1 MTAPGFETLG
11 LSDKTLALL
20 KKKGFEEPTP
30 IQALAIPLL
39 MAGGGDL
46 VARAR
51 TGTGKTAA
59 FGLPLVERLS
69 ESAPHVRALVLVPT
83 RELAIQVH
91 AEISSLRHGSHP
103 RTVAVYG
110 GQAIGVQLRSLE
122 RGIDVVVGTPGRVLD
137 MIHRGALD
145 LSGVEFLVLD
155 EADEMLD
162 MGFTEEID
170 AIFEAVNPERRVLMF
185 SATMPDAVMRV
196 ARRRLRDYK
205 TIEDHPRTEATE
217 LTEQIWLEV
226 REQDKMEAFTRIV
239 DMEEEFYGL
248 VFARTRVDAD
258 RIGQSLEER
267 GYPAEILHGD
277 YAQEHRDRV
286 MARFRSRKARIL
298 VATDVAARGIDVEGL
313 THVVNWSLP
322 QDSQAYMHRIGRT
335 GRAGNEG
342 TAITFVTP
350 YEYRKLTRMREGAG
364 ASIRKGSVPKV
375 SDVIDARRARAIA
388 RVNAVAA
395 DVAGNDSPWISL
407 ADEIL
412 AGTDGRVALASC
424 LSLAFAGTLDPDRYT
439 EIAAVEHEEGR
450 GGRLVDQAGQTRLF
464 VSAGRRTGMDRKSLA
479 AMIRR
484 VTGLPDR
491 LIDGIQV
498 FDAFSLVTV
507 PFAAA
512 ERIIRESRG
521 GGGMPRMRVAKE
533 DGGGEGGW
541 RARPTPPRAR
551 PGERGGAGGTGSA
564 GSGTGSAGSG
574 TRAKGPRKGT

>member
-1 MTAPGFETLG
+1 MTASTFESLG
-11 LSDKTLALL
+11 LSEKTLALL

-39 MAGGGDL
+39 LTGDRDL

-69 ESAPHVRALVLVPT
+69 EPCPHVRALVLVPT

-91 AEISSLRHGSHP
+91 AEIASLRHGAHP

-110 GQAIGVQLRSLE
+110 GQAISLQMRSLE
-122 RGIDVVVGTPGRVLD
+122 RGVDVVVGTPGRVID
-137 MIHRGALD
+137 MIQRGKLD
-145 LSGVEFLVLD
+145 LSKVEFLVLD

-162 MGFTEEID
+162 MGFAEEINS
-170 AIFEAVNPERRVLMF
+170 IFEAVNPERRVLMF
-185 SATMPDAVMRV
+185 SATMQDAVMRV
-196 ARRRLRDYK
+196 ARTRLRNFT
-205 TIEDHPRTEATE
+205 TIEDHAKAEATE

-226 REQDKMEAFTRIV
+226 RERDKMEALTRIV
-239 DMEEEFYGL
+239 DMEEDFYGL

-258 RIGQSLEER
+258 RIGQALEER
-267 GYPAEILHGD
+267 GYPVETLHGD

-286 MARFRSRKARIL
+286 MARFRSGKVRIL

-350 YEYRKLTRMREGAG
+350 FEYRKLTRMREGAG
-364 ASIRKGSVPKV
+364 GRIKKGSVPKV

-388 RVNAVAA
+388 KVNAVAE
-395 DVAGNDSPWISL
+395 DVGAEDSPWIAL

-412 AGTDGRVALASC
+412 TATEARVALASC
-424 LSLAFAGTLDPDRYT
+424 LSLAFAGTLDPERYSQ
-439 EIAAVEHEEGR
+439 IADVEREER
-450 GGRLVDQAGQTRLF
+450 PGRLVDQTGQTRLF
-464 VSAGRRTGMDRKSLA
+464 VSAGRRSGIDRKGLA

-484 VTGLPDR
+484 VSGLPDR
-491 LIDGIQV
+491 LIEGIQV

-507 PFAAA
+507 PFDAA

-521 GGGMPRMRVAKE
+521 SEGIPRMRVAKE
-533 DGGGEGGW
+533 DGGGEGGY
-541 RARPTPPRAR
+541 RARPTPPRVGREAR
-551 PGERGGAGGTGSA
+551 G
-564 GSGTGSAGSG
+564 
-574 TRAKGPRKGT
+574 KGPRKRT

>member
-1 MTAPGFETLG
+1 MAIPGFESLG
-11 LSDKTLALL
+11 LSEKTLALL
-20 KKKGFEEPTP
+20 KTRGFEEPTA

-39 MAGGGDL
+39 MEAGRDL

-59 FGLPLVERLS
+59 FALPLIEKLGQPARS
-69 ESAPHVRALVLVPT
+69 VRALVLVPT

-91 AEISSLRHGSHP
+91 AEIGSLRHGAHP

-110 GQAIGVQLRSLE
+110 GQAISLQLRSLE
-122 RGIDVVVGTPGRVLD
+122 RGTDIVVGTPGRVID
-137 MIHRGALD
+137 MIKRGALD
-145 LSGVEFLVLD
+145 LSQVEYLVLD

-170 AIFEAVNPERRVLMF
+170 AIFDAVNPERRVLMF
-185 SATMPDAVMRV
+185 SATMPEAVMRV
-196 ARRRLRDYK
+196 AKKRLRDYT
-205 TIEDHPRTEATE
+205 TIEDHARAAPTE

-226 REQDKMEAFTRIV
+226 REQDKLEAFTRIV
-239 DMEEEFYGL
+239 DMEDDFYGL

-258 RIGQSLEER
+258 RIGKSLDER
-267 GYPAEILHGD
+267 GYEVETLHGD
-277 YAQEHRDRV
+277 FAQEHRDRV
-286 MARFRSRKARIL
+286 MARFRSGKARIL

-335 GRAGNEG
+335 GRAGKEG

-350 YEYRKLTRMREGAG
+350 YEYRKLIRMKEGAG
-364 ASIRKGSVPKV
+364 TSIRKGAVPRV
-375 SDVIDARRARAIA
+375 SDVIDARRARALA
-388 RVNAVAA
+388 KVRAVAEDLGPEGSA
-395 DVAGNDSPWISL
+395 WATL

-412 AGTDGRVALASC
+412 AVTEPRAALAAS
-424 LSLAFAGTLDPDRYT
+424 LSLAFAGTLDPERYA
-439 EIAAVEHEEGR
+439 EIAEVEREER
-450 GGRLVDQAGQTRLF
+450 PGRLVDQSGQTRLF
-464 VSAGRRTGMDRKSLA
+464 VSAGRSAGIDRKSLA

-491 LIDGIQV
+491 LIDGIKV

-507 PFAAA
+507 PFDAA

-521 GGGMPRMRVAKE
+521 SSGLPRMRVAKE
-533 DGGGEGGW
+533 DGGGEGGY
-541 RARPTPPRAR
+541 RSRPTPPR
-551 PGERGGAGGTGSA
+551 S
-564 GSGTGSAGSG
+564 
-574 TRAKGPRKGT
+574 GPRPKKTRPRG

>member
-1 MTAPGFETLG
+1 MTTPDFESLG
-11 LSDKTLALL
+11 LSQKTLALL
-20 KKKGFEEPTP
+20 KKRGFEEPTP

-39 MAGGGDL
+39 LGGEADL

-59 FGLPLVERLS
+59 FGLPLVERLG
-69 ESAPHVRALVLVPT
+69 EPAPHVRALILVPT

-91 AEISSLRHGSHP
+91 AEIVSLRHGAHP

-110 GQAIGVQLRSLE
+110 GQAISLQIRSLA
-122 RGIDVVVGTPGRVLD
+122 RGVDVVVGTPGRVLD
-137 MIHRGALD
+137 MIRRGTLD
-145 LSGVEFLVLD
+145 LSRIEFFVLD

-162 MGFTEEID
+162 MGFTDEID

-185 SATMPDAVMRV
+185 SASMPEAVMRV
-196 ARRRLRDYK
+196 ARKRLREFT
-205 TIEDHPRTEATE
+205 TIEDHPQAAPTE

-239 DMEEEFYGL
+239 DREEDFYGL

-267 GYPAEILHGD
+267 GYPVETLHGD
-277 YAQEHRDRV
+277 YTQEHRDRV
-286 MARFRSRKARIL
+286 MSRFRSGKARIL

-350 YEYRKLTRMREGAG
+350 YEYRKLIRMREGAG
-364 ASIRKGSVPKV
+364 TKIRKGTVPRV

-388 RVNAVAA
+388 RVNAVAQ
-395 DVAGNDSPWISL
+395 DVGAEGSPWVTL

-412 AGTDGRVALASC
+412 SVTEARVALASC
-424 LSLAFAGTLDPDRYT
+424 LSIAFAGTLDPERYGQ
-439 EIAAVEHEEGR
+439 IAEVEREER
-450 GGRLVDQAGQTRLF
+450 PGRLVDQTGQTRLF
-464 VSAGRRTGMDRKSLA
+464 VSAGRSSGIDRKSLA

-484 VTGLPDR
+484 VSGLPDR
-491 LIDGIQV
+491 LIDGIKV
-498 FDAFSLVTV
+498 FDTFALVTV
-507 PFAAA
+507 PFDAA

-521 GGGMPRMRVAKE
+521 SGGIPRMRVAKE
-533 DGGGEGGW
+533 DGGGEGGN
-541 RARPTPPRAR
+541 RARPTPTRAGAGAR
-551 PGERGGAGGTGSA
+551 PRGARDK
-564 GSGTGSAGSG
+564 
-574 TRAKGPRKGT
+574 TRR

>member
-1 MTAPGFETLG
+1 MTMPSFESFGLG
-11 LSDKTLALL
+11 EKTLAVL

-39 MAGGGDL
+39 LSGTGDL

-59 FGLPLVERLS
+59 FGIPLVERLS
-69 ESAPHVRALVLVPT
+69 EPGKHVRSLVLVPT

-91 AEISSLRHGSHP
+91 AELVSLRHGAHP

-122 RGIDVVVGTPGRVLD
+122 RGVDVVVGTPGRVLD
-137 MIHRGALD
+137 MIQRGRLD
-145 LSGVEFLVLD
+145 LSAVEVLVLD

-170 AIFEAVNPERRVLMF
+170 AIFEAVNTERRVLMF

-196 ARRRLRDYK
+196 ARKRLRDYT
-205 TIEDHPRTEATE
+205 TIEDHAKTEATE

-239 DMEEEFYGL
+239 DREEDFYGL

-258 RIGQSLEER
+258 RIGQALEER
-267 GYPAEILHGD
+267 GYPVETLHGD

-286 MARFRSRKARIL
+286 MARFRSGKARIL
-298 VATDVAARGIDVEGL
+298 VATDVAARGIDVERL

-350 YEYRKLTRMREGAG
+350 SEYRKLTRMREGAG
-364 ASIRKGSVPKV
+364 AKIRKGSVPRV

-388 RVNAVAA
+388 RVNTVAEGVGA
-395 DVAGNDSPWISL
+395 EGSPWMTL

-412 AGTDGRVALASC
+412 ATTDARAALASC
-424 LSLAFAGTLDPDRYT
+424 LSLAFAGTLDPERYSQ
-439 EIAAVEHEEGR
+439 IAEVEPDER
-450 GGRLVDQAGQTRLF
+450 PGRLVDQTGQTRLF
-464 VSAGRRTGMDRKSLA
+464 VSAGRKSGIDRKGLA

-484 VTGLPDR
+484 VSGLPDR

-507 PFAAA
+507 PFDAA

-521 GGGMPRMRVAKE
+521 SGNIPRMRVAKE
-533 DGGGEGGW
+533 SGGGEGGY
-541 RARPTPPRAR
+541 RARPTPPRKGFEAR
-551 PGERGGAGGTGSA
+551 RE
-564 GSGTGSAGSG
+564 G
-574 TRAKGPRKGT
+574 TRKRN

>member
-1 MTAPGFETLG
+1 MTATGFESLG
-11 LSDKTLALL
+11 LSEKTLALL

-39 MAGGGDL
+39 LTGEGDL

-59 FGLPLVERLS
+59 FGLPLVERLCKP
-69 ESAPHVRALVLVPT
+69 AAHVRALVLVPT

-91 AEISSLRHGSHP
+91 GEIVSLRHGTLP
-103 RTVAVYG
+103 RIIAVYG
-110 GQAIGVQLRSLE
+110 GQAMSLQLRSLE
-122 RGIDVVVGTPGRVLD
+122 HGADVVIGTPGRVLD
-137 MIHRGALD
+137 MIQRGKLD
-145 LSGVEFLVLD
+145 LSHVEYLVLD

-162 MGFTEEID
+162 MGFADEID

-196 ARRRLRDYK
+196 ARKRLRDFK
-205 TIEDHPRTEATE
+205 TIEDYEQTEPTE

-226 REQDKMEAFTRIV
+226 REQDKLEALCRII
-239 DMEEEFYGL
+239 DMEEDFYGL

-267 GYPAEILHGD
+267 GYPAETLHGD
-277 YAQEHRDRV
+277 FAQDHRERV
-286 MARFRSRKARIL
+286 MARFRSGKARIL

-313 THVVNWSLP
+313 THVINWSLP
-322 QDSQAYMHRIGRT
+322 HDSQAYMHRIGRT

-350 YEYRKLTRMREGAG
+350 YEYRKLVQMRAGTGSGLKKGA
-364 ASIRKGSVPKV
+364 VPRV
-375 SDVIDARRARAIA
+375 TDVIDARRARAIA
-388 RVNAVAA
+388 RVNTVAE
-395 DVAGNDSPWISL
+395 DVSGEGSAWLTL

-412 AGTDGRVALASC
+412 ATAEARIALASA
-424 LSLAFAGTLDPDRYT
+424 LSIAFTGTLDPARYAKIS
-439 EIAAVEHEEGR
+439 EVEHQER
-450 GGRLVDQAGQTRLF
+450 GRLVDQAGQTRLF
-464 VSAGRRTGMDRKSLA
+464 VSAGRRSGLDRKALA
-479 AMIRR
+479 SMIRR
-484 VTGLPDR
+484 VSGLPDR

-507 PFAAA
+507 PFDAA

-521 GGGMPRMRVAKE
+521 SSGLPRMRVAKE
-533 DGGGEGGW
+533 DGGGEGGY
-541 RARPTPPRAR
+541 RAQPTPPR
-551 PGERGGAGGTGSA
+551 GSYP
-564 GSGTGSAGSG
+564 
-574 TRAKGPRKGT
+574 KRKGAPRQKA

>member
-1 MTAPGFETLG
+1 MSASGFESLG
-11 LSDKTLALL
+11 LSEATLAVL
-20 KKKGFEEPTP
+20 KRKGFEEPTP

-39 MAGGGDL
+39 LTGEKDL

-69 ESAPHVRALVLVPT
+69 ASSPHVRALVLVPT

-91 AEISSLRHGSHP
+91 AEIASLRHGGHP

-110 GQAIGVQLRSLE
+110 GQAISLQLRSLE
-122 RGIDVVVGTPGRVLD
+122 GGVDVVVGTPGRVLD
-137 MIHRGALD
+137 MIQRGKLD
-145 LSGVEFLVLD
+145 LSHVEYLVLD

-185 SATMPDAVMRV
+185 SATMQDAVMRV
-196 ARRRLRDYK
+196 ARKRLRNFT
-205 TIEDHPRTEATE
+205 TIEDHAKTEATE

-239 DMEEEFYGL
+239 DMEEDFYGL

-258 RIGQSLEER
+258 RVGQALEER
-267 GYPAEILHGD
+267 GYPVETLHGD

-286 MARFRSRKARIL
+286 MARFRSGKARIL

-364 ASIRKGSVPKV
+364 ARIKKGSVPKV

-388 RVNAVAA
+388 KVNAVAE
-395 DVAGNDSPWISL
+395 DVRAEGSPWMTL

-412 AGTDGRVALASC
+412 TDTQARVALASC
-424 LSLAFAGTLDPDRYT
+424 LSLAFAGTLDPAQYSQ
-439 EIAAVEHEEGR
+439 IADVERDER
-450 GGRLVDQAGQTRLF
+450 PGRLVDQAGQTRVF
-464 VSAGRRTGMDRKSLA
+464 VSAGRQAGIDRKKLA
-479 AMIRR
+479 EMIRR
-484 VTGLPDR
+484 VSGLPDR
-491 LIDGIQV
+491 LIEGIQV

-507 PFAAA
+507 PFDAA

-521 GGGMPRMRVAKE
+521 SGRLPRMRVAKE
-533 DGGGEGGW
+533 DGGGEGGY

-551 PGERGGAGGTGSA
+551 GKARPKRT
-564 GSGTGSAGSG
+564 
-574 TRAKGPRKGT
+574 

>member
-1 MTAPGFETLG
+1 MIEETMTVPGFESFG
-11 LSDKTLALL
+11 ISEKTLAVL

-39 MAGGGDL
+39 LGGSGDL

-59 FGLPLVERLS
+59 FGIPMVERLG
-69 ESAPHVRALVLVPT
+69 EPAPHVRALVLVPT

-91 AEISSLRHGSHP
+91 AEIVSLRHGAHP

-110 GQAIGVQLRSLE
+110 GQAISVQLRSLE
-122 RGIDVVVGTPGRVLD
+122 RGVDVVVGTPGRVLD
-137 MIHRGALD
+137 MIQRCRLD
-145 LSGVEFLVLD
+145 LAHVEVLVLD

-162 MGFTEEID
+162 MGFAEEID
-170 AIFEAVNPERRVLMF
+170 AIFEAVNPERRVLLF
-185 SATMPDAVMRV
+185 SASMPEAVMRV
-196 ARRRLRDYK
+196 ARRRLRDFK
-205 TIEDHPRTEATE
+205 TIEDHARTEPTE

-239 DMEEEFYGL
+239 DREEDFYGL

-267 GYPAEILHGD
+267 GYPVETLHGD

-286 MARFRSRKARIL
+286 MARFRSGKARIL

-364 ASIRKGSVPKV
+364 AKIRKGTVPRV

-388 RVNAVAA
+388 RVNAVAE
-395 DVAGNDSPWISL
+395 DVGTEGSPWITL

-412 AGTDGRVALASC
+412 AATEARVALASC
-424 LSLAFAGTLDPDRYT
+424 LSLAFAGTLDPARYGQIP
-439 EIAAVEHEEGR
+439 EVEPEER
-450 GGRLVDQAGQTRLF
+450 PGRLVDQAGQTRLF
-464 VSAGRRTGMDRKSLA
+464 VSAGRRSGIDRKNLA
-479 AMIRR
+479 SMIRR
-484 VTGLPDR
+484 VSGLPDR

-507 PFAAA
+507 PFDAA

-521 GGGMPRMRVAKE
+521 SQGIPRMRVAKE
-533 DGGGEGGW
+533 DGGGEGGY
-541 RARPTPPRAR
+541 RAGPTPPR
-551 PGERGGAGGTGSA
+551 PGYGA
-564 GSGTGSAGSG
+564 GSGP
-574 TRAKGPRKGT
+574 RPKGPRKRTIDTG

>member
-1 MTAPGFETLG
+1 MTAPSFESLG
-11 LSDKTLALL
+11 LSEKTLALL

-39 MAGGGDL
+39 LTGERDL

-69 ESAPHVRALVLVPT
+69 EPSPHVRALVLVPT

-91 AEISSLRHGSHP
+91 AEVASLRHGAHP

-110 GQAIGVQLRSLE
+110 GQAISLQMRSLE
-122 RGIDVVVGTPGRVLD
+122 RGVDVVVGTPGRVID
-137 MIHRGALD
+137 MIQRGKLD
-145 LSGVEFLVLD
+145 LSHVEFLVLD

-162 MGFTEEID
+162 MGFTEEIN

-185 SATMPDAVMRV
+185 SATMQDAVMRV
-196 ARRRLRDYK
+196 ARTRLRNFT
-205 TIEDHPRTEATE
+205 TIEDHAKAEATE

-226 REQDKMEAFTRIV
+226 REQDKMEALTRIV
-239 DMEEEFYGL
+239 DMEEDFYGL

-267 GYPAEILHGD
+267 GYPVETLHGD

-286 MARFRSRKARIL
+286 MTRFRSGKVRIL

-350 YEYRKLTRMREGAG
+350 FEYRKLTRMREGAG
-364 ASIRKGSVPKV
+364 GRIRKGSVPKV

-388 RVNAVAA
+388 KVNTVAE
-395 DVAGNDSPWISL
+395 DVGAEGSPWIVL

-412 AGTDGRVALASC
+412 TATEARVALASC
-424 LSLAFAGTLDPDRYT
+424 LSLAFAGTLDPERYSQ
-439 EIAAVEHEEGR
+439 IADVEREER
-450 GGRLVDQAGQTRLF
+450 PGRLVDQTGQTRLF
-464 VSAGRRTGMDRKSLA
+464 VSAGRHSGIDRKGLA
-479 AMIRR
+479 AIIRR
-484 VTGLPDR
+484 VSGLPDR
-491 LIDGIQV
+491 LIEGIQV

-507 PFAAA
+507 PFDAA

-521 GGGMPRMRVAKE
+521 SGGIPRMRVAKE
-533 DGGGEGGW
+533 DGGGEGGY
-541 RARPTPPRAR
+541 RARPTPPR
-551 PGERGGAGGTGSA
+551 PGRGAGA
-564 GSGTGSAGSG
+564 RG
-574 TRAKGPRKGT
+574 TRKRI

>member
-1 MTAPGFETLG
+1 MATPGFESLG

-39 MAGGGDL
+39 LGGEGDL

-59 FGLPLVERLS
+59 FGLPLVEKLS
-69 ESAPHVRALVLVPT
+69 EPAAFVRALVLVPT

-91 AEISSLRHGSHP
+91 AEIVSLRHGAHP

-110 GQAIGVQLRSLE
+110 GQAISLQLRSLE
-122 RGIDVVVGTPGRVLD
+122 RGVDVVVGTPGRVID
-137 MIHRGALD
+137 MIQRKKLD
-145 LSGVEFLVLD
+145 LSRIEFLVLD

-162 MGFTEEID
+162 MGFAEEIN
-170 AIFEAVNPERRVLMF
+170 AIFDAVNPERRVLMF
-185 SATMPDAVMRV
+185 SATMPEAVMRV
-196 ARRRLRDYK
+196 ARRRLRDFK
-205 TIEDHPRTEATE
+205 TIEDHAQTAPTE

-226 REQDKMEAFTRIV
+226 REQDKLEAFTRIV
-239 DMEEEFYGL
+239 DMEEDFYGL

-267 GYPAEILHGD
+267 GYPVETLHGD
-277 YAQEHRDRV
+277 FAQDHRDKV
-286 MARFRSRKARIL
+286 MARFRSGKARIL

-364 ASIRKGSVPKV
+364 TSIRKGSVPQV
-375 SDVIDARRARAIA
+375 RDVIDARRARAVA
-388 RVNAVAA
+388 RVNAVGE
-395 DVAGNDSPWISL
+395 DVGAEDSPWITL

-412 AGTDGRVALASC
+412 TATEARVALASA
-424 LSLAFAGTLDPDRYT
+424 LSIAFAGTLDPERYNQ
-439 EIAAVEHEEGR
+439 IAEVEQSER
-450 GGRLVDQAGQTRLF
+450 PGRLVDQTGQTRLF
-464 VSAGRRTGMDRKSLA
+464 VSAGRSSGIDRKKLA
-479 AMIRR
+479 EMIRR
-484 VTGLPDR
+484 VSGLPDR
-491 LIDGIQV
+491 FIDGIKV

-507 PFAAA
+507 PFDAA

-521 GGGMPRMRVAKE
+521 PGGIPRMRVAKE
-533 DGGGEGGW
+533 DGGGEGGY
-541 RARPTPPRAR
+541 RARPTPPRGGSRAR
-551 PGERGGAGGTGSA
+551 
-564 GSGTGSAGSG
+564 SGPSE
-574 TRAKGPRKGT
+574 KGPRKRT

>member
-1 MTAPGFETLG
+1 MSTPGFETLG
-11 LSDKTLALL
+11 LSEKTLALL

-39 MAGGGDL
+39 MSGGGDL

-59 FGLPLVERLS
+59 FGLPLVERFG
-69 ESAPHVRALVLVPT
+69 EPADHVRALVLVPT

-91 AEISSLRHGSHP
+91 AEIVSLRHGARP

-110 GQAIGVQLRSLE
+110 GQAMSVQMRSLE
-122 RGIDVVVGTPGRVLD
+122 RGVDAVIGTPGRILD
-137 MIHRGALD
+137 MVRRAVLD
-145 LSGVEFLVLD
+145 LSRIEFLVLD

-162 MGFTEEID
+162 MGFSEEID
-170 AIFEAVNPERRVLMF
+170 AIFEAANPERRVLMF
-185 SATMPDAVMRV
+185 SATMPEAVMRV
-196 ARRRLRDYK
+196 ARKRLRDFK
-205 TIEDHPRTEATE
+205 TIEDHPQTAATE

-226 REQDKMEAFTRIV
+226 READKLEAFCRIV
-239 DMEEEFYGL
+239 DMEEDFYGL

-258 RIGQSLEER
+258 RVGQALEER
-267 GYPAEILHGD
+267 GYPVETLHGD
-277 YAQEHRDRV
+277 FAQDHRERV
-286 MARFRSRKARIL
+286 MARFRSGKARIL
-298 VATDVAARGIDVEGL
+298 VATDVAARGIDVEHL

-322 QDSQAYMHRIGRT
+322 QDSQAYVHRIGRT

-350 YEYRKLTRMREGAG
+350 LEYRKLVRMREGAG
-364 ASIRKGSVPKV
+364 ARIRKGAVPKV

-388 RVNAVAA
+388 RVHTVAE
-395 DVAGNDSPWISL
+395 DVGAEGSPWLTL

-412 AGTDGRVALASC
+412 ATAEARVALAAS
-424 LSLAFAGTLDPDRYT
+424 LSIAFAGTLDPERYSAISEAT
-439 EIAAVEHEEGR
+439 RDER
-450 GGRLVDQAGQTRLF
+450 PGRLVDQSGQTRLF
-464 VSAGRRTGMDRKSLA
+464 VSAGRSSGLDRKALA
-479 AMIRR
+479 SMIRR

-507 PFAAA
+507 PFDAA

-521 GGGMPRMRVAKE
+521 SGGLPRMRVAKE
-533 DGGGEGGW
+533 DGGGEGGY
-541 RARPTPPRAR
+541 RARPTPPR
-551 PGERGGAGGTGSA
+551 
-564 GSGTGSAGSG
+564 G
-574 TRAKGPRKGT
+574 TRANRTKKEGKRSSW

>member
-1 MTAPGFETLG
+1 MTAPSFESLG
-11 LSDKTLALL
+11 LSEKTLALL

-39 MAGGGDL
+39 LTGERDL

-69 ESAPHVRALVLVPT
+69 EPSPHVRALVLVPT

-91 AEISSLRHGSHP
+91 AEVASLRHGAHP

-110 GQAIGVQLRSLE
+110 GQAISLQMRSLE
-122 RGIDVVVGTPGRVLD
+122 RGVDVVVGTPGRVID
-137 MIHRGALD
+137 MIQRGKLD
-145 LSGVEFLVLD
+145 LSHVEFLVLD

-162 MGFTEEID
+162 MGFAEEIN

-185 SATMPDAVMRV
+185 SATMQDAVMRV
-196 ARRRLRDYK
+196 ARTRLRNFT
-205 TIEDHPRTEATE
+205 TIEDHAKAEATE

-226 REQDKMEAFTRIV
+226 REQDKMEALTRIV
-239 DMEEEFYGL
+239 DMEEDFYGL

-267 GYPAEILHGD
+267 GYPVETLHGD

-286 MARFRSRKARIL
+286 MTRFRSGKVRIL

-350 YEYRKLTRMREGAG
+350 FEYRKLTRMREGAG
-364 ASIRKGSVPKV
+364 GRIRKGSVPKV

-388 RVNAVAA
+388 KVNTVAE
-395 DVAGNDSPWISL
+395 DVGAEGSPWIVL

-412 AGTDGRVALASC
+412 TATEARVALASC
-424 LSLAFAGTLDPDRYT
+424 LSLAFAGTLDPERYSQ
-439 EIAAVEHEEGR
+439 IADVEREER
-450 GGRLVDQAGQTRLF
+450 PVRLVDQTGQTRLF
-464 VSAGRRTGMDRKSLA
+464 VSAGRHSGIDRKGLA
-479 AMIRR
+479 AIIRR
-484 VTGLPDR
+484 VSGLPDR
-491 LIDGIQV
+491 LIEGIQV

-507 PFAAA
+507 PFDAA

-521 GGGMPRMRVAKE
+521 SGGIPRMRVAKE
-533 DGGGEGGW
+533 DGGGEGGY
-541 RARPTPPRAR
+541 RARPTPPR
-551 PGERGGAGGTGSA
+551 PGRGAGA
-564 GSGTGSAGSG
+564 RG
-574 TRAKGPRKGT
+574 TRKRI